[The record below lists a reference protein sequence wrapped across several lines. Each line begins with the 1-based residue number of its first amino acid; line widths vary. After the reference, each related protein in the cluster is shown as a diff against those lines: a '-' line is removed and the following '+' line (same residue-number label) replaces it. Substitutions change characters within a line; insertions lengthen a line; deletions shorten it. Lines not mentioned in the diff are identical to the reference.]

1 MNKSLRSIIST
12 LTLGLIITTIQ
23 AQNYPNRAIRILIPF
38 TVGSAADVIARAI
51 EPALRDRLGQAI
63 VIDNRGGAGGNIAA
77 ELAAKSVPDGYTLMM
92 GTIGTHAINLSLYS
106 KLNYHPITSFT
117 PITKVGDSPN
127 ILVVNPSVPAKTVKE
142 LIQIAKNKPGILNY
156 GTSGSGTSVHLSA
169 ELFNNMAKVKTIHVP
184 FKGAAEA
191 LTALISGQTDL
202 MFASMSSAIPM
213 IKANRLRPLGVTSP
227 TRTAALPEI
236 PTISEAGLTG
246 FNSFLTT
253 AKNKI

>member
-169 ELFNNMAKVKTIHVP
+169 ELFNNMAKVKTIH
-184 FKGAAEA
+184 
-191 LTALISGQTDL
+191 
-202 MFASMSSAIPM
+202 
-213 IKANRLRPLGVTSP
+213 
-227 TRTAALPEI
+227 
-236 PTISEAGLTG
+236 
-246 FNSFLTT
+246 
-253 AKNKI
+253 